1 MRLPP
6 IHELRDFL
14 EYDVI
19 TSRNLVEVIDE
30 LFMFLQLELYRVEVF
45 ADNADM
51 ESTMDLRTRRYSA

>member
-30 LFMFLQLELYRVEVF
+30 LFMFLQLELNRVEVF
-45 ADNADM
+45 ADNAYV
-51 ESTMDLRTRRYSA
+51 ESTMDLRACRYSA